1 MPQPTI
7 LYETVKNKAQVI
19 ALDPSGLDESTDNEK
34 TLRVLRLVD
43 ILSRNLEIEQIIDVF
58 AREIQSLVPHSGY
71 QYQASDLD
79 LEFTKG
85 DAIGSCAKYRLKIQN
100 RQLGEIS
107 FYRECSF
114 SNEELCDLEDML
126 CAMIYPVK
134 NALMYQVA
142 LKSAYRDPLTGLN
155 NRAAMEKLL
164 PREIELANR
173 HAYPMALLVMDL
185 DGFKQINDC
194 YGHDVGDQVIRD
206 VGEVLHSAVRNTDLL
221 YRYGGD
227 EFVEGLAQTDIN
239 GALEVSERI
248 RRGVE
253 SLSGHYAHVSC
264 KIEMSIGITMIRADD
279 DFSNAF
285 KRADNALYQAKQ
297 GGKNRIIII

>member
-1 MPQPTI
+1 MPQSTI
-7 LYETVKNKAQVI
+7 LYETVKNKAQII
-19 ALDPSGLDESTDNEK
+19 ALDPRGLNKTGDHEK
-34 TLRVLRLVD
+34 NLRVLQLVD
-43 ILSRNLEIEQIIDVF
+43 ILSRNLEIEQLIEVF
-58 AREIQSLVPHSGY
+58 SSEIQSLIPHSGY
-71 QYQASDLD
+71 RYQASEID
-79 LEFTKG
+79 LELANG
-85 DAIGSCAKYRLKIQN
+85 DAGDSCAKYRLKIQS

-107 FYRECSF
+107 FFRKNGF
-114 SNEELCDLEDML
+114 SHEELCNLEDML

-142 LKSAYRDPLTGLN
+142 LKSAYRDPLTDLN

-173 HAYPMALLVMDL
+173 HAHSMALLVMDL
-185 DGFKQINDC
+185 DGFKQINDR

-227 EFVEGLAQTDIN
+227 EFVGGLAQTDVN

-253 SLSGHYAHVSC
+253 SLSTHGSHVSS
-264 KIEMSIGITMIRADD
+264 KIEISIGITMIKAED
-279 DFSNAF
+279 DFGNAF
-285 KRADNALYQAKQ
+285 KRADNALYRAKQ

>member
-1 MPQPTI
+1 MPQSTI

-19 ALDPSGLDESTDNEK
+19 ALDPRGLDKSADNEK
-34 TLRVLRLVD
+34 TLRVLQLVD
-43 ILSRNLEIEQIIDVF
+43 ILSRNLDIEQIIDVF
-58 AREIQSLVPHSGY
+58 AHEIQSLIPHSGY
-71 QYQASDLD
+71 QYQASDLG
-79 LEFTKG
+79 LEFAKG
-85 DAIGSCAKYRLKIQN
+85 EAVGSSAKYRLKIQS

-107 FYRECSF
+107 FFRESSF
-114 SNEELCDLEDML
+114 SNEELCNLEDML

-173 HAYPMALLVMDL
+173 HAQSMALLVMDL
-185 DGFKQINDC
+185 DGFKQINDR
-194 YGHDVGDQVIRD
+194 YGHDAGDQVIRD
-206 VGEVLHSAVRNTDLL
+206 VGEVLHAAVRNTDLL

-227 EFVEGLAQTDIN
+227 EFVGGLVQTDIN

-253 SLSGHYAHVSC
+253 SLSGHGDHVSG

-279 DFSNAF
+279 DFGNAF
-285 KRADNALYQAKQ
+285 KRADSALYQAKQ